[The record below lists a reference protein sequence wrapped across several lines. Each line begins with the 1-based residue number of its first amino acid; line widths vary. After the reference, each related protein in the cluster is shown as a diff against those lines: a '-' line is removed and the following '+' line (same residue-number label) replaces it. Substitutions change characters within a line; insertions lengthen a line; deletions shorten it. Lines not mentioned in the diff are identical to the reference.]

1 MKLMSYLS
9 GGILGAVLTP
19 SLVMADVGAVYTLD
33 NATSGNHVLAYERGR
48 DGTLKPSGVF
58 ATGGQGTGTGLG
70 NQGALVLSRSARWLF
85 AVNAGSHELSVFA
98 VREDGLEL
106 TDKHDSGGLRP
117 VSVTQHGHLVY
128 VLNAGGGAG
137 GEDNISGFIFND
149 GKLTPLA
156 NSTRALSAGNTGP
169 AQIQF
174 GHDGEVLVVTEKA
187 TNLIDTFVVD
197 DNGLTGARRGIAS
210 AGPTPF
216 GFAFGRNDS
225 LLVSEAA
232 GGAADASSV
241 SSYELSDN
249 GGLRRISPSVP
260 TTETAACWVVV
271 TRDGRFAY
279 VSNTG
284 SGSISAYRV
293 DRGNGRLALR
303 DADGRTGVTGD
314 GSGPIDLA
322 LTKNSRFL
330 YSLNSRTGS
339 ISGFQVA
346 NDGGL
351 EPIPG
356 VAGLPAGANGLVAR

>member
-1 MKLMSYLS
+1 M
-9 GGILGAVLTP
+9 
-19 SLVMADVGAVYTLD
+19 
-33 NATSGNHVLAYERGR
+33 
-48 DGTLKPSGVF
+48 
-58 ATGGQGTGTGLG
+58 
-70 NQGALVLSRSARWLF
+70 LSRSAQWLF

-98 VREDGLEL
+98 VHKDGLEL
-106 TDKHDSGGLRP
+106 TDKLDSGGQRP
-117 VSVTQHGHLVY
+117 VSLTQHGHLIY
-128 VLNAGGGAG
+128 VLNAGGSVG
-137 GEDNISGFIFND
+137 GEDNISGFLFND
-149 GKLTPLA
+149 GKLAPLP

-169 AQIQF
+169 AEVQF
-174 GHDGEVLVVTEKA
+174 SHDGDVLVVTEKA

-197 DNGLTGARRGIAS
+197 DNGLTGARRSIAS
-210 AGPTPF
+210 AGATPF

-232 GGAADASSV
+232 GGVADASSV

-271 TRDGRFAY
+271 TRNGRYAY
-279 VSNTG
+279 TSNTG
-284 SGSISAYRV
+284 SGSISAYRIH
-293 DRGNGRLALR
+293 RENSRLALR
-303 DADGRTGVTGD
+303 DPDGRTGVTGD
-314 GSGPIDLA
+314 NSGPIDLA
-322 LTKNSRFL
+322 LSTDSHFL

-351 EPIPG
+351 ETIPG